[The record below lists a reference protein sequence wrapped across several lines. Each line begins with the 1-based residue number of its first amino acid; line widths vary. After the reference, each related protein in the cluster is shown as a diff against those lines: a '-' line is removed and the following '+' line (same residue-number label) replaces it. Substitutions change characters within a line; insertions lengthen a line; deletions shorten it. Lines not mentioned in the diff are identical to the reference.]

1 MSRPR
6 SNRASLAPGGVRR
19 WSRRA
24 LYAATLALGL
34 GLARPGHADTL
45 PPIASALKGAE
56 AEADALGKG
65 IQRPDR
71 ATGGKAEFARH
82 LVDAQVAFRLGNFA
96 DCVTLLYD
104 VIGQG
109 KGAPDY
115 DVALYFMGEASYQRG
130 DRGAARSY
138 FQQLVTEVPTSKFE
152 VKALERLVDLAIAL
166 GEPTAAA
173 DAVSALDRVSGE
185 RTQEIAYVRG
195 KYALATGQNEEA
207 LHWFTEIGTTGDF
220 AFQAAYLSGT
230 TYVAMGDLGKAA
242 QVFADIV
249 AKQPKKPNERRV
261 TEMAALALGRIY
273 YERDQPAKAIDAYL
287 MIDRKSDLF
296 DDALFEVAWVY
307 VKGKQFDR
315 ALRAL
320 ELLALND
327 PSSQKLS
334 TVRILEG
341 NLRIR
346 KAQNIHQQQID
357 GVFTGK
363 ADPEAEYKKA
373 EELFASTRDL
383 YGPAYHALADL
394 VAAQGDGG
402 KYMPQITGRA
412 AAGFQIHETLPEV
425 AASWLRAEPTVQRI
439 VAIENDLAE
448 IQANISNAERSIA
461 RLKVTLASPDPL
473 AAFPTL
479 VERRGRVREV
489 RTTVVNQRQL
499 LADEEYELVKG
510 AKGTDMME
518 LESAHLARAKA
529 AEAFAQIP
537 EQRAAQFEAATA
549 MQAKIDDYDKQLSE
563 AAAAVNSI
571 EATGAAIRTY
581 LTSMPSMP
589 PDVRA
594 TVEQQLGEFGP
605 DIDAD
610 EAEIEALHRE
620 IALAREAT
628 APVDTLRPQELQLRA
643 ALLAAL
649 DDEHIAASRQLA
661 STSGDTRKRAD
672 LIAAMI
678 AQAKRVDAR
687 LDSDDKDLD
696 QVAAAATADTKL
708 ELERQSTQLVTFRT
722 QLDAVDA
729 ESQAI
734 GGELLTASFDVVK
747 TKLYD
752 ILVRADVGVIDVS
765 WSRKEEAGDEQ
776 KRLNLEKQREVKQIK
791 DEFREIL
798 EEAEPAPAPT
808 PPPNG
813 DPGAAPAGT
822 PAPTGGTR

>member
-1 MSRPR
+1 MSRSR
-6 SNRASLAPGGVRR
+6 SNRAVLAPGGVRR

-24 LYAATLALGL
+24 LYAAALALGL
-34 GLARPGHADTL
+34 GLARPSRADTL
-45 PPIASALKGAE
+45 PPIASALKSAE
-56 AEADALGKG
+56 TEADALGKG
-65 IQRPDR
+65 IQRPDK
-71 ATGGKAEFARH
+71 ATGGKVEFARH
-82 LVDAQVAFRLGNFA
+82 LVDAQVAFRLGNFN

-109 KGAPDY
+109 KGAKDY
-115 DVALYFMGEASYQRG
+115 DVALYYMGEASYQRG

-138 FQQLVTEVPTSKFE
+138 FQQLVAEAPSSSFQ

-166 GEPTAAA
+166 GEPTGAA
-173 DAVSALDRVSGE
+173 DAVAALDRVSGS
-185 RTQEIAYVRG
+185 RTDEIAYVRG

-207 LHWFTEIGTTGDF
+207 LHWFTEIGTTGAF
-220 AFQAAYLSGT
+220 AFQAAYLTGT
-230 TYVAMGDLGKAA
+230 THVAMGDLGKAA

-249 AKQPKKPNERRV
+249 AKAPKTPNERRV

-273 YERDQPAKAIDAYL
+273 YERDQPAKSIDAYL

-346 KAQNIHQQQID
+346 KAQTIHQQQIE

-363 ADPEAEYKKA
+363 ADPEVEYKKA
-373 EELFASTRDL
+373 EALFASTRDA
-383 YGPAYHALADL
+383 YRPAYQSLADL

-402 KYMPQITGRA
+402 TFLSQITGRA
-412 AAGFQIHETLPEV
+412 TAGFQIRETMPEV
-425 AASWLRAEPTVQRI
+425 AASWLRAEPTIQRI
-439 VAIENDLAE
+439 IAIENDLAE
-448 IQANISNAERSIA
+448 IQDNIANAERAIE
-461 RLKVTLASPDPL
+461 RLRITLASPDPL
-473 AAFPTL
+473 AAFPSL

-489 RTTVVNQRQL
+489 RTTVVAQRQK
-499 LADEEYELVKG
+499 LADEAYDLVKG
-510 AKGTDMME
+510 AAGTDMME
-518 LESAHLARAKA
+518 LEAAHVARVKA
-529 AEAFAQIP
+529 MDAFGQIP
-537 EQRAAQFEAATA
+537 EQRAAMFEAATA
-549 MQAKIDDYDKQLSE
+549 LQTQLDGYERTLGE
-563 AAAAVNSI
+563 AAGAVNSI

-581 LTSMPSMP
+581 LTSMPSLP
-589 PDVRA
+589 ADVRA
-594 TVEQQLGEFGP
+594 TAAQQLRDFGP
-605 DIDAD
+605 EVDAD
-610 EAEIEALHRE
+610 EAEIEALRRE

-628 APVDTLRPQELQLRA
+628 APVDTLRPQELQLRG
-643 ALLAAL
+643 ALLVAL
-649 DDEHIAASRQLA
+649 DAEHAAAARQLA
-661 STSGDTRKRAD
+661 SAGGDTRKRAD
-672 LIAAMI
+672 LIAAMV
-678 AQAKRVDAR
+678 AQAKRIDAR
-687 LDSDDKDLD
+687 LDADDKELD
-696 QVAAAATADTKL
+696 QVANAATNDTKA
-708 ELERQSTQLVTFRT
+708 EIERQSTQLALFRG
-722 QLDAVDA
+722 QLDDIEA
-729 ESQAI
+729 ESQAV
-734 GGELLTASFDVVK
+734 GGELLTASFEVVK
-747 TKLYD
+747 NKLYD

-765 WSRKEEAGDEQ
+765 WSRKEESGDEQ

-798 EEAEPAPAPT
+798 EDNEPAPAPA

-822 PAPTGGTR
+822 PAPAGGTR